1 MAKSSENSCT
11 YRRAWVLN
19 LRAWKLWAEKSPAYF
34 VSTLLS
40 AAGLALAPYVTIW
53 LSARIIAELAGGRD
67 ARQLAFWA
75 VLTVSATA
83 VLALLNGLLKRWA
96 AYEQTRLYPRMTQHL
111 SDKMLG
117 MDYAQMDRQEVYDLY
132 SQIVQND
139 MWSGY
144 GLAQTL
150 GFFPDFCKAAAQILG
165 GIGFTLTL
173 FLTDVPAG
181 SPLAV
186 LNGPLALVGVLA
198 AMVGAVLASTACVN
212 ASGLRM
218 SRQAANM
225 RLANRHFN
233 FYGVMALER
242 KRAADLRMYNQQE
255 EVCHHY
261 MQNNA
266 FSRGGAL
273 ARRAMGDVG
282 LLRALA
288 QALSAVLTGVVYL
301 FVCLKSWAG
310 AFDVG
315 AVTQYVGAAT
325 QLFGGMR
332 QRVMIAM
339 ALACKPKLLIADEP
353 TTALDVT
360 IQAQIL
366 KLMNDLKR
374 QTGTSI
380 LFITHDLGVIHEMAD
395 EVAVMYCGQI
405 VEKADAKEI
414 FHKSVYSHPYTE
426 GLMISIP
433 RLNTPKG
440 KKLDAIPGAVPNPL
454 YLPKGCKFAPRCK
467 YCTQKCLEEEPP
479 LTEVGPNHLVR
490 CFYAEKAVRQQNA
503 K

>member
-1 MAKSSENSCT
+1 MSLLEVKNLHTYFKTKKGIVKAVNDVTYSLDEGKTMGIVGESGSGKSVSAMSIIKLLDGNGWIDSGSVTFNGRDILSCT
-11 YRRAWVLN
+11 EKEMYHIRGNEISVIFQEPMTSLNPVFTVERQIGEVLQIHQN
-19 LRAWKLWAEKSPAYF
+19 MTKKQAY
-34 VSTLLS
+34 
-40 AAGLALAPYVTIW
+40 A
-53 LSARIIAELAGGRD
+53 
-67 ARQLAFWA
+67 
-75 VLTVSATA
+75 
-83 VLALLNGLLKRWA
+83 
-96 AYEQTRLYPRMTQHL
+96 
-111 SDKMLG
+111 
-117 MDYAQMDRQEVYDLY
+117 
-132 SQIVQND
+132 
-139 MWSGY
+139 
-144 GLAQTL
+144 
-150 GFFPDFCKAAAQILG
+150 KAAAL
-165 GIGFTLTL
+165 LA
-173 FLTDVPAG
+173 DVKIPN
-181 SPLAV
+181 P
-186 LNGPLALVGVLA
+186 
-198 AMVGAVLASTACVN
+198 
-212 ASGLRM
+212 
-218 SRQAANM
+218 
-225 RLANRHFN
+225 
-233 FYGVMALER
+233 ER
-242 KRAADLRMYNQQE
+242 VAKQYPFQ
-255 EVCHHY
+255 
-261 MQNNA
+261 
-266 FSRGGAL
+266 
-273 ARRAMGDVG
+273 
-282 LLRALA
+282 
-288 QALSAVLTGVVYL
+288 LS
-301 FVCLKSWAG
+301 
-310 AFDVG
+310 
-315 AVTQYVGAAT
+315 
-325 QLFGGMR
+325 GGMR